1 MDTLIPYGEEI
12 LRGLGTTLSLFIIS
26 LVIGF
31 VLGALIA
38 AVQIMFNGP
47 ASRFVWSVMFC
58 VRGVPPLL
66 ILYVVYYGFPH
77 LGVIRN
83 TFLWSAFS
91 SPFWCSIICLSLV
104 EMAFT
109 SEILRGAYNQTPRE
123 QVEAARSLG
132 LGRFQVFRVAIFP
145 AMMRNGF
152 PAYTTE
158 VILLLKSTALAFT
171 VTVMDVMGY
180 ANEIRARTL
189 DIYEP
194 LLVAGVIYICLAII
208 FRTLLARAFSL
219 IGVVPAEKRE
229 TTRVSLQNISKTKE
243 ALR

>member
-31 VLGALIA
+31 ALAAIVA
-38 AVQIMFNGP
+38 AVQIIFTGP
-47 ASRFVWSVMFC
+47 ATRFVWSVMFC
-58 VRGVPPLL
+58 IRGVPLLL
-66 ILYVVYYGFPH
+66 ILYVVYYGFPY

-83 TFLWSAFS
+83 TFLWGAFS
-91 SPFWCSIICLSLV
+91 SPFWVSIMCLSLV

-194 LLVAGVIYICLAII
+194 LLIAGVIYICLAIL
-208 FRTLLARAFSL
+208 FRTVLAWVFSL
-219 IGVVPAEKRE
+219 VGVVPADKPKA
-229 TTRVSLQNISKTKE
+229 TRISLQKMTKTKE
-243 ALR
+243 A